1 MQVKVTVTEYLERA
15 RECAALADKMTGDDK
30 AKMLEIAEAWLRL
43 ADEAAKT
50 TLKIESELPRK

>member
-50 TLKIESELPRK
+50 ALKIESELPRK